1 MGSSFRGSWNRKG
14 ADGVYYR
21 VCPTETGFG
30 GFEFDVQAE
39 REAAN
44 EMYRKLGFK
53 RMERL
58 CRMRRWIAISYLIV
72 RCFDKPSVLLSN
84 RNLTN

>member
-1 MGSSFRGSWNRKG
+1 
-14 ADGVYYR
+14 
-21 VCPTETGFG
+21 
-30 GFEFDVQAE
+30 
-39 REAAN
+39 
-44 EMYRKLGFK
+44 MYRKLGFK

-58 CRMRRWIAISYLIV
+58 CRMRRWIAVSYLIV